1 MKGISVIT
9 MDNELDSIVL
19 DGQITV
25 MVDDDYLW
33 AKVIV
38 TKPNGGKAV
47 TYEEVMQELKNKGV
61 VAHINEQ
68 AVRESVDYAGEHH
81 SGVVVAEAVPPVNG
95 KDGEIS
101 YSFDTKTELKP
112 TIDEET
118 GIVNFRELGKVRNIQ
133 KGTLIATIKANT
145 MGTPGND
152 IRGND
157 IQCTNGNPPKY
168 AVGTGTVLNNDQSRI
183 YAASDGNLRWDKDK
197 FVVDTVVTIS
207 GNVDASVGNIDF
219 VGDVIIKGG
228 ISDGFRVKGKRIE
241 VKQNV
246 NNATVE
252 ASESLSINGGAVYAK
267 LSCENDIKM
276 SFSENSSIYC
286 GGDLET
292 KSLINCDVLCEGEV
306 RVVSGKGVIIGGECI
321 AYHNITANQVGSES
335 YVKTIINLGNTAVL
349 MKSHKELRE
358 NFKTLSENYNKL
370 KTLYEK
376 LNELRSL
383 QELTDQQEHARKQ
396 AFKFIM
402 NERNT
407 MTEMTA
413 KIDQNEKILA
423 KSRLLKL
430 VVNKRCYPGVT
441 LKLYNT
447 TYENQIENGACVYY
461 LDSDNEIKFRAGTK

>member
-1 MKGISVIT
+1 
-9 MDNELDSIVL
+9 MDNNLDAIVL

-47 TYEEVMQELKNKGV
+47 TYDDVMRELKNSGV
-61 VAHINEQ
+61 TSHINEQ
-68 AVRESVDYAGEHH
+68 AVKESVDYAGDHL

-95 KDGEIS
+95 LDGEVTYS
-101 YSFDTKTELKP
+101 YETKTEFKP

-118 GIVNFRELGKVRNIQ
+118 GIVNFRELGRVRNIK
-133 KGTLIATIKANT
+133 KGALIATIKANT

-152 IRGND
+152 VRGNE
-157 IQCTNGNPPKY
+157 IKCTNGAPPKY
-168 AVGTGTVLNNDQSRI
+168 AVGTGTVLSNDGSKI
-183 YAASDGNLRWDKDK
+183 YAASDGNLRWDKDR
-197 FVVDTVVTIS
+197 FVIDTVVTIS

-219 VGDVIIKGG
+219 VGDVIVKGG
-228 ISDGFRVKGKRIE
+228 ISDGFRVKGKKVDI
-241 VKQNV
+241 KQNV

-252 ASESLSINGGAVYAK
+252 ATEAIIISGGAVYAK
-267 LSCENDIKM
+267 LNCENNIKM
-276 SFSENSSIYC
+276 SFSENSVIYC

-292 KSLINCDVLCEGEV
+292 KALINCEVLCEGEV
-306 RVVSGKGVIIGGECI
+306 KVVSGKGVIIGGECI
-321 AYHNITANQVGSES
+321 AYHNITANQIGSES
-335 YVKTIINLGNTAVL
+335 YTKTIVNLGNTAVL
-349 MKSHKELRE
+349 MKSHKELKD

-376 LNELRSL
+376 LNSLRNV

-407 MTEMTA
+407 LTEMTA

-423 KSRLLKL
+423 KSRLLQL
-430 VVNKRCYPGVT
+430 IVHKRCFPGVT

-447 TYENQIENGACVYY
+447 VYENQVENGAAVYY
-461 LDSDNEIKFRAGTK
+461 LDSDNEVKFRAGTR

>member
-1 MKGISVIT
+1 ML
-9 MDNELDSIVL
+9 MNNNLDMIVL

-38 TKPNGGKAV
+38 TKPNGGRAV
-47 TYEEVMQELKNKGV
+47 TYDDVMRELKNNGV
-61 VAHINEQ
+61 TAHINEQ
-68 AVRESVDYAGEHH
+68 AVRESVDYAGEHL
-81 SGVVVAEAVPPVNG
+81 SGVVVAEAVPPANG
-95 KDGEIS
+95 LDGEIT
-101 YSFDTKTELKP
+101 YLFETKSEFKP

-118 GIVNFRELGKVRNIQ
+118 GIVNFRELGRVRNIM
-133 KGTLIATIKANT
+133 KGALIANIKPNT

-152 IRGND
+152 IRGKD
-157 IQCTNGNPPKY
+157 IKCTNGTPARY
-168 AVGTGTVLNNDQSRI
+168 TVGTGTVLSNDGSKI
-183 YAASDGNLRWDKDK
+183 FAATDGNLRWDKDK
-197 FVVDTVVTIS
+197 FVVDNVVTIS

-228 ISDGFRVKGKRIE
+228 ISDGFRVKGKKVDI
-241 VKQNV
+241 KQNV

-252 ASESLSINGGAVYAK
+252 ASEAIIISGGAVYAK
-267 LSCENDIKM
+267 LNCENNIKM
-276 SFSENSSIYC
+276 SFSENSVIYC

-292 KSLINCDVLCEGEV
+292 KALINCEVLCEGEV
-306 RVVSGKGVIIGGECI
+306 KVVSGKGVIIGGECI

-335 YVKTIINLGNTAVL
+335 YTKTIINLGNTAVL
-349 MKSHKELRE
+349 MKSHKELKD

-376 LNELRSL
+376 LNDLRNV

-413 KIDQNEKILA
+413 KIDQNERILA
-423 KSRLLKL
+423 KSRLLQL
-430 VVNKRCYPGVT
+430 IVHKRCFPGVT

-447 TYENQIENGACVYY
+447 VYENQVENGASVYY
-461 LDSDNEIKFRAGTK
+461 LDSDNEVKFRAGTR